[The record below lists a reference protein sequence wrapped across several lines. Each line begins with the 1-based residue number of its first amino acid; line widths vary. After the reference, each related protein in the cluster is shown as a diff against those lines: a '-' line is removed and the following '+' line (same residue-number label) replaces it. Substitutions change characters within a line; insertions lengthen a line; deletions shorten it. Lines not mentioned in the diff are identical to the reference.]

1 MIVCYFAL
9 KADLLDV
16 ISVALPKV
24 ALSSPPNV
32 SLVCSATCSVASP
45 SRPASGRMARQAMPK
60 TVAGAHSR
68 CSERKA
74 SGTKASSKYSLLL
87 ANMCLEPS
95 RNEGIGLAIR
105 RGSRPGEAP
114 LVDLWFTIL
123 ALGHGMIEE
132 NRGGVSR

>member
-16 ISVALPKV
+16 VKVALPKV

-45 SRPASGRMARQAMPK
+45 SRPASGR
-60 TVAGAHSR
+60 
-68 CSERKA
+68 
-74 SGTKASSKYSLLL
+74 KASSKYSLLL